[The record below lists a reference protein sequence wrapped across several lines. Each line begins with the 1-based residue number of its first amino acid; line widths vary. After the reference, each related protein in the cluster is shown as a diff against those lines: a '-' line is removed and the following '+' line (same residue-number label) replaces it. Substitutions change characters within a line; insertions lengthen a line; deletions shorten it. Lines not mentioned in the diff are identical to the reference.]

1 MPLSVQACSPRD
13 ITMTLA
19 GMCEILSLVASP
31 WAAGALASTGFASAF
46 TASTFIASAF
56 GASDAAGIERDGSDI
71 EGSDISD
78 SDTRG
83 WDTGASAAALA
94 SALEAVVGS
103 LGVSVDWDA
112 PKSREPC
119 SPVDSLMVK
128 SP

>member
-71 EGSDISD
+71 EGSDISG

-83 WDTGASAAALA
+83 SDTAAALA

-103 LGVSVDWDA
+103 PGVSVDWDA